1 MTLSHKCRQCVLVL
15 AALQCHCERWRN
27 GKGLHRQ
34 RWRNAAVWQTLAKV
48 VSFQLQ
54 ASLETLETTT
64 LNENIRSY
72 IPGIS
77 GYTGSATLLYYKDDS
92 NNINTTDLL
101 NKLYKTGTTGV
112 SSSDTVELTFRWV
125 DGTDN
130 NDIKLTA
137 YITSASI
144 GAATGTLLGQRSVS
158 KALVRSL
165 RSRSHERLLRDFR
178 RS

>member
-1 MTLSHKCRQCVLVL
+1 MAKVYTGRDGVMQL
-15 AALQCHCERWRN
+15 A
-27 GKGLHRQ
+27 GT
-34 RWRNAAVWQTLAKV
+34 TLAKV
-48 VSFQLQ
+48 VSFSLS
-54 ASLETLETTT
+54 ANLETLETTT

-72 IPGIS
+72 TPGIS

-101 NKLYKTGTTGV
+101 NKLYKTGTAGV

-125 DGTDN
+125 DGADN

-144 GAATGTLLGQRSVS
+144 GASTGDIVRAEVS
-158 KALVRSL
+158 FQGTGALSTVTIS
-165 RSRSHERLLRDFR
+165 
-178 RS
+178 